1 MDRLIFHVDVN
12 SAFLSWEAARRVK
25 EGGEDLRLIPACI
38 GGDPERRTSV
48 VLAKSIPA
56 KAFGIRTGEPISM
69 ALRKCPDLVIAP
81 SDFCLYEE
89 CSEAFMDICRQYA
102 PVVEKFS
109 IDECFLDMTGTGHM
123 YPDPIAAAHTIKNTI
138 RDTLGFTV
146 NIGVGSNKLLAK
158 TAGDFEKPDK
168 VHSLFAH
175 ELKNKFWPLP
185 VRELISV
192 GATTA
197 KKLERLD
204 IRTIGDLAAYPL
216 PSLQSIVGNKMGQ
229 HLHDYANGIDPSP
242 VLSQPPEA
250 KGYSVSTTLEENVTT
265 TEQADHILLALADSV
280 TARMRS
286 DGAKAYCVAV
296 TMRSTDFKNRS
307 HQMTLEIPTDITT
320 EVYDHARALFRELW
334 DEKTPLRLIGL
345 ALSDI
350 ARDGGEQ
357 MSLFEDDKKERA
369 RKIDRAMDAIRNKY
383 GSATIMR
390 GSVKEDAP
398 NVGKKYRAH
407 LDRMREEEL

>member
-12 SAFLSWEAARRVK
+12 SAFLSWEATRRVK

-81 SDFCLYEE
+81 SDFRLYEE
-89 CSEAFMDICRQYA
+89 CSEAFIGICRQYA

-123 YPDPIAAAHTIKNTI
+123 YPDPIATAYELKNTI

-168 VHSLFAH
+168 VHSLFSH
-175 ELKNKFWPLP
+175 ELADKFWPLP
-185 VRELISV
+185 VGDLISV

-204 IRTIGDLAAYPL
+204 IRTIGELADYPLAA
-216 PSLQSIVGNKMGQ
+216 LQAVIGNKMGQ
-229 HLHDYANGIDPSP
+229 QLHEYANGIDHSP
-242 VLSQPPEA
+242 VLAQAPEA

-265 TEQADHILLALADSV
+265 TEQANHILLALADSV

-296 TMRSTDFKNRS
+296 TMRSIDFKNRS
-307 HQMTLEIPTDITT
+307 HQLTLEAATDITT
-320 EVYDHARALFRELW
+320 EVYDHAKALFAELW
-334 DEKTPLRLIGL
+334 DGKTPLRLIGL
-345 ALSDI
+345 SLSEVT
-350 ARDGGEQ
+350 RDSGEQ
-357 MSLFEDDKKERA
+357 MSLFEDERKDRA

-398 NVGKKYRAH
+398 NVGKKYKAH
-407 LDRMREEEL
+407 LDRMREEE